1 MVPLVVRT
9 RRVQVELWR
18 GGCPRPGFVFTVD
31 SKVGV
36 HVRIEADDTVALTG
50 LRIRWR
56 TLAAA
61 DGEVDEVI
69 NIVPCPELVGQACG
83 GPSRGT
89 CTGPTGVCLCESR
102 WFGEDCTSP
111 IWCPGPELCEF
122 LHTLVIVAPN
132 GDDNGG
138 SIGYPGIPKR
148 VVDGGL
154 PPKPVKSLARAV
166 QLVNIWGVIIV
177 YPGLYHECGAELHI
191 DNVRI
196 MSLTSAEAPGF
207 GDVKFD
213 CHFAGRWLST
223 DADNTV
229 VRPHAPTPSLQQAR
243 PSRFAF
249 DVVRRSWA

>member
-1 MVPLVVRT
+1 MDT
-9 RRVQVELWR
+9 
-18 GGCPRPGFVFTVD
+18 TVA
-31 SKVGV
+31 V
-36 HVRIEADDTVALTG
+36 HVQIVADETVALSG
-50 LRIRWR
+50 VRIRWR
-56 TLAAA
+56 TLAPAG
-61 DGEVDEVI
+61 GEVDEVI
-69 NIVPCPELVGQACG
+69 NIVPCAELVGQQCG

-89 CTGPTGVCLCESR
+89 CSGASGACACQDR
-102 WFGEDCTSP
+102 WFGEDCTAP

-138 SIGYPGIPKR
+138 SIGYPGIPR
-148 VVDGGL
+148 APFVDGGL

-213 CHFAGRWLST
+213 CHFTGRWLST

-229 VRPHAPTPSLQQAR
+229 VRAVRAPPASPLASAMLT
-243 PSRFAF
+243 
-249 DVVRRSWA
+249 